1 MATNKGNSTGSK
13 GGSVSLAEED
23 RRYLAETMG
32 DTGDIDGN
40 NVMEALETFGLSSER
55 VQRLRTAIAD
65 IDVKASVDKASEY
78 LAEQINSAKT
88 YAKENPKKVGGV
100 ATGVLVGASLLAL
113 ALRRAAGD
121 DKKGGAK
128 KSSSPAAPSPS
139 TSSSKK
145 SASKKSSGGSKKSV
159 TVTASSSK
167 KSSGG
172 SKKRRR

>member
-1 MATNKGNSTGSK
+1 MATDKGKSTGSK

-23 RRYLAETMG
+23 RRYLTETMG

-55 VQRLRTAIAD
+55 VQRLFTAIAD

-78 LAEQINSAKT
+78 LAEQINSAKI

-113 ALRRAAGD
+113 ALRRAAD